1 MSCFLLEIRFALRVL
16 SRIDKMNWNMELKYQ
31 DTFLNSLFT
40 TLTWKHD
47 GSLIADT
54 TIYLQKHSCLQHILY
69 LHLLLSIIKGLFG
82 YGLTLLL
89 LFVIYDN
96 LRHTNGLWKTFGWQ
110 ACIYHFLFFL
120 GLPYLNGIGG
130 LTGWVSL

>member
-1 MSCFLLEIRFALRVL
+1 CQESTIAIAFTKACFPLQEVVLSKRISLDCFLLFALRVL
-16 SRIDKMNWNMELKYQ
+16 SRIDKMNWNS
-31 DTFLNSLFT
+31 N
-40 TLTWKHD
+40 
-47 GSLIADT
+47 I
-54 TIYLQKHSCLQHILY
+54 CLQHILY

-110 ACIYHFLFFL
+110 ACIYHFLFLL